1 MKYDVVICD
10 NILSDS
16 LVTGMTQNN
25 VEFKT
30 SIKNKH
36 KKDPLA
42 KPENVTGWR
51 IWNVSYNFESTESE
65 GQSNITGK
73 SHFNTS
79 KIDVLD
85 TRLGND

>member
-1 MKYDVVICD
+1 MGFVKYDVVICD

-51 IWNVSYNFESTESE
+51 I
-65 GQSNITGK
+65 
-73 SHFNTS
+73 
-79 KIDVLD
+79 
-85 TRLGND
+85 

>member
-30 SIKNKH
+30 SIKNKQTG
-36 KKDPLA
+36 
-42 KPENVTGWR
+42 VTGWR
-51 IWNVSYNFESTESE
+51 I
-65 GQSNITGK
+65 
-73 SHFNTS
+73 
-79 KIDVLD
+79 
-85 TRLGND
+85 

>member
-36 KKDPLA
+36 KKRSSGQTG
-42 KPENVTGWR
+42 VTGWR
-51 IWNVSYNFESTESE
+51 I
-65 GQSNITGK
+65 
-73 SHFNTS
+73 
-79 KIDVLD
+79 
-85 TRLGND
+85 